1 VENNGFLDYVRESS
15 KNTGIYYLN
24 KDIPVWTEQP
34 LSDSVDLN
42 KVLSKIEKTIPT
54 KYLQYIQAVRIG
66 MFDEMIER
74 ELNALY
80 KDGVLYVSNIQ
91 DNNQDILDDIIHEIS
106 HAVEQNNSEIV
117 FGDGKIEQEFIGKR
131 KRLYNILKSEG
142 FNVTIEQFLNPKY
155 DQSFDMYL
163 FQEVGYPLLNSISG
177 GLFLSAYSITSI
189 NEYFAVGFESFYID
203 KTPYLDKMC
212 PQLSNKLN
220 YLDEMANEY

>member
-1 VENNGFLDYVRESS
+1 MENNGFLDYIRESS

-42 KVLSKIEKTIPT
+42 RVLSKIEKIIPT

-91 DNNQDILDDIIHEIS
+91 DNNQDILDDMIHEIS

-163 FQEVGYPLLNSISG
+163 FQEIGYPLLNSISG

-203 KTPYLDKMC
+203 RTPYLGRMC